1 MADYRRLKR
10 ISSIALLFFTGAC
23 LLTGCAASKGA
34 QPVRPEHGAAAF
46 AGDPSGHNETGVTA
60 VRFGSGN
67 AGDAVVKS
75 DAGTTGQTPA
85 HSRSNNIEVMT
96 ISPGPEAT
104 GVMNGQ
110 PEPAALETA
119 AVRSESGPIE
129 TNAKSTGHLAFLDAL
144 DPLEPVNRTIYSIN
158 TVVDNNVIEPVIRGY
173 RKIVPLYARQRLADF
188 FSNLDDIL
196 VMGNCLLQTK
206 GAKGGE
212 VLGRFMINSTVGVLG
227 LWDPATG
234 MGMIKYNEDFG
245 QTLGYYGVKPGPY
258 VVLPLLGPSTV
269 RDAAGTVADAL
280 GKIFFVNVLAID
292 PLTDLTLSTIDGLEF
307 RASMPFSYG
316 DFDSP
321 FEYELVRTLYLD
333 MRALLVRDG
342 AYRDEQRKHK

>member
-1 MADYRRLKR
+1 MLKR
-10 ISSIALLFFTGAC
+10 ISSITLLFLTGAC
-23 LLTGCAASKGA
+23 LLTGCAAS
-34 QPVRPEHGAAAF
+34 R
-46 AGDPSGHNETGVTA
+46 GVTVAPPPADTVLISAARPGSCEPGGATDQSSPGA
-60 VRFGSGN
+60 VETTAVQSENGAVKTEAGSG
-67 AGDAVVKS
+67 D
-75 DAGTTGQTPA
+75 
-85 HSRSNNIEVMT
+85 
-96 ISPGPEAT
+96 
-104 GVMNGQ
+104 
-110 PEPAALETA
+110 
-119 AVRSESGPIE
+119 
-129 TNAKSTGHLAFLDAL
+129 HLAFLDAV

-158 TVVDNNVIEPVIRGY
+158 TVVDSSVIEPAIRVY
-173 RKIVPLYARQRLADF
+173 RKIVPLFVRERFSDF

-206 GAKGGE
+206 GVKGGE
-212 VLGRFMINSTVGVLG
+212 VLGRFMINSTVGVFG
-227 LWDPATG
+227 LWDPATE
-234 MGMIKYNEDFG
+234 MGLIKYSEDFG

-333 MRALLVRDG
+333 MRQLLVRDG
-342 AYRDEQRKHK
+342 AYRDEQREHQK